1 MRLWIALGGL
11 LCVGCVGPHSS
22 GALWAQQNLEQE
34 MVQFRLTDAQRA
46 QHAQATD
53 LAVADDAL
61 AAERSRLTAALQA
74 CPTAELQ
81 PLAVSPGDRVRDGI
95 RIQIGGDAVRSSG
108 VAQLA
113 LADWRVRRANASGDE
128 QWCGQARV
136 ALSRASGTP
145 GEALG
150 RESGTPGEVS
160 TSTVLERLGS
170 ATVARATSEA
180 ATAAS
185 LAPVPR
191 AIVQPTSD
199 DQPLAALS
207 LYAMGFA
214 DRVTAASPLP
224 QYLAAVYGGSISNPT
239 GMPDLAGRPPE
250 QLVDELA
257 PAFPQWEPDAL
268 YEALRPR

>member
-46 QHAQATD
+46 QHAQAAE

-61 AAERSRLTAALQA
+61 AAERSRLTAALQI

-108 VAQLA
+108 VVQLA
-113 LADWRVRRANASGDE
+113 LADWRMRRANATGDE
-128 QWCGQARV
+128 QWCGQARE
-136 ALSRASGTP
+136 ALSRVPGTP
-145 GEALG
+145 
-150 RESGTPGEVS
+150 SEVS
-160 TSTVLERLGS
+160 TSAVLERLGS
-170 ATVARATSEA
+170 ATVARAASAAAGT

-185 LAPVPR
+185 LAQVPR

-224 QYLAAVYGGSISNPT
+224 QYLAAVYGGTISTPT
-239 GMPDLAGRPPE
+239 GSPDLAGRPPE

-268 YEALRPR
+268 YEAVRPR

>member
-46 QHAQATD
+46 QHAQAAE

-61 AAERSRLTAALQA
+61 AAERSRLAAALQA

-95 RIQIGGDAVRSSG
+95 RIQIGGDALRSSG

-113 LADWRVRRANASGDE
+113 LADWRVRRANATGDE
-128 QWCGQARV
+128 QWCGQARE
-136 ALSRASGTP
+136 ALSRVSGTP
-145 GEALG
+145 AEA
-150 RESGTPGEVS
+150 S
-160 TSTVLERLGS
+160 TSAVLERLGS
-170 ATVARATSEA
+170 ATVARAASA
-180 ATAAS
+180 AAGAAR

-224 QYLAAVYGGSISNPT
+224 QYLAAVYGGIISSPT
-239 GMPDLAGRPPE
+239 GSPDLAGRPPE

-268 YEALRPR
+268 YEAVRPQ

>member
-46 QHAQATD
+46 QHAQAAE

-61 AAERSRLTAALQA
+61 AAERSRLAAALQA

-95 RIQIGGDAVRSSG
+95 RIQIGGDALRSSG

-113 LADWRVRRANASGDE
+113 LADWRVRRANATGDE
-128 QWCGQARV
+128 QWCGQARE
-136 ALSRASGTP
+136 ALSRVSGTP
-145 GEALG
+145 AEA
-150 RESGTPGEVS
+150 S
-160 TSTVLERLGS
+160 TSAVLERLGS
-170 ATVARATSEA
+170 ATVARAASAASAAAGT

-207 LYAMGFA
+207 LYVMGFA

-224 QYLAAVYGGSISNPT
+224 QYLAAVYGGIISSPT
-239 GMPDLAGRPPE
+239 GSPDLAGRSSE

-257 PAFPQWEPDAL
+257 PAFLQWEPDAL

>member
-128 QWCGQARV
+128 QWCGQARE
-136 ALSRASGTP
+136 ALSGV
-145 GEALG
+145 
-150 RESGTPGEVS
+150 SGTPGEVS
-160 TSTVLERLGS
+160 TSTVLGHLGS
-170 ATVARATSEA
+170 ATVARAASGA
-180 ATAAS
+180 ATATS

-224 QYLAAVYGGSISNPT
+224 QYLAAVYGGTISSPT
-239 GMPDLAGRPPE
+239 GIPDLAGHPPE

-268 YEALRPR
+268 YEAVRPR